1 MILKSRQYQT
11 DLETAIYNSWAEGH
25 QNTLAVLPTGGGK
38 TWVFSNIIKK
48 HIGSSVAI
56 AHRQEIVSQISLSFA
71 KHGIYHQILA
81 PDNVIKTINK
91 QHIEEIGESF
101 YHPHAKT
108 AVAGVRT
115 LLSRRKKLSHWFNS
129 VTLWVQDEAHH
140 VLRSNE
146 WGRAAALFPN
156 AKGLG
161 VTATAGRAD
170 GKGLGAHAD
179 GVMLNMVLG
188 PAPRDL
194 INQKYLADYRIFAPP
209 SDLDMTGVN
218 IGSNGDYT
226 RPGTVKAVRKST
238 VTGDVIK
245 HYLRIAPGKLGI
257 TFTVDVQTATET
269 AALFNAAG
277 VPAAVC
283 SAKTPDAE
291 RVQILR
297 KFRNREIL
305 MLVNVALFDEG
316 FDVPGVEVI
325 CMAQPTKSFA
335 RFAQQF
341 GRALRPDGDKIA
353 IIIDHVGNCMFH
365 GLPDAPRVWTL
376 DRRERTSKTK
386 PSDVIPVKSCPQCT
400 AVYERIYKVCP
411 YCAHAPKPM
420 ARSGPEYVDGDL
432 NELDAAT
439 LAAMRGEAV
448 NLDMTPAEY
457 LSTSGAGHLP
467 HIAAMSAA
475 KQFRLKQEAQT
486 ALRESIAL
494 WAGYQKF
501 YGRPDSESYRRFY
514 FKFGVDVL
522 SAQALNARDA
532 LALKLVVDNSVNIK

>member
-11 DLETAIYNSWAEGH
+11 DLETSIFDSWAKGH

-38 TWVFSNIIKK
+38 TWVFSKVIKK
-48 HIGSSVAI
+48 HIGPAVAI

-71 KHGIYHQILA
+71 KHGIYHQIIA
-81 PDNVIKTINK
+81 PDKVIKTVNK
-91 QHIEEIGESF
+91 QHVEEIGTSF
-101 YHPHAKT
+101 YHPQAKI
-108 AVAGVRT
+108 AVAGVRS
-115 LLSRRKKLSHWFNS
+115 LWSRRKKLSHWLGS
-129 VTLWVQDEAHH
+129 VTMWVQDEAHH

-146 WGRAAALFPN
+146 WGKAAALFPN
-156 AKGLG
+156 ARGLG
-161 VTATAGRAD
+161 VTATPLRAD

-179 GVMLNMVLG
+179 GVFHDMVVG
-188 PAPRDL
+188 PSMRDL
-194 INQKYLADYRIFAPP
+194 INQGHLAEYRIFAPP
-209 SDLDMTGVN
+209 SNLDMIGVN
-218 IGSNGDYT
+218 IGANGDYT

-238 VTGDVIK
+238 VTGDVVK

-257 TFTVDVQTATET
+257 TFAVDVQTATET
-269 AALFNAAG
+269 AALFNASG

-283 SAKTPDAE
+283 TADTPDAE
-291 RVQILR
+291 RVRILR
-297 KFRNREIL
+297 QFRNREIL
-305 MLVNVALFDEG
+305 MLVNVDLFGEG
-316 FDVPGVEVI
+316 FDVPAVEVV
-325 CMAQPTKSFA
+325 CMARPTKSFGL
-335 RFAQQF
+335 FAQQF
-341 GRALRPDGDKIA
+341 GRALRPDGNMA
-353 IIIDHVGNCMFH
+353 IIIDHVGNCIHH
-365 GLPDAPRVWTL
+365 GLPDAHRVWTL
-376 DRRERTSKTK
+376 DRREKTSKAK
-386 PSDVIPVKSCPQCT
+386 PNDVIPVKSCPSCT

-448 NLDMTPAEY
+448 QLDMTPAEY
-457 LSTSGAGHLP
+457 LSTSGAGRLH
-467 HIAAMSAA
+467 HVAAMSAA
-475 KQFRLKQEAQT
+475 KRFKAKQEAQV

-494 WAGYQKF
+494 WAGYQKY